1 MTKKVRGGGGG
12 GDNMSDVCVCVHV
25 LQVAGEMHI
34 MTRDYSPQS
43 KRDAQELMTNNFNFR
58 H

>member
-1 MTKKVRGGGGG
+1 
-12 GDNMSDVCVCVHV
+12 MSDVCVCVHV